1 MDYLFLIAGFA
12 LLLAGGHY
20 LVSGGVSL
28 ARHLRISTLV
38 VGITVIAFG
47 TSAPELIV
55 SMKANFQGHPDI
67 SIGNVI
73 GSNIANI
80 ALVLAITTVIFP
92 ISLLKRTIVRDW
104 LAMVATYIALVLF
117 AINDV
122 VEQWEGLLLVA
133 ALIFFVVSSIRKSR
147 NTVDEE
153 TEETPQFNIWISVL
167 LVLLAIGALSYGAD
181 LLVGSAA
188 GIARKMGVGE
198 RVISVSLIAFG
209 TSVPELAT
217 SVAAAVKKQLDIS
230 IGNIIGSNIFNV
242 LAVIG
247 ISASTKR
254 ISIDSFLQSYAI
266 DFVVMFASALLL
278 LFAIMPL
285 RRGKI
290 DRWKG
295 ILLFLGY
302 VGYIY
307 IIY

>member
-92 ISLLKRTIVRDW
+92 ITLLKRTIVRDW